1 MSGGGFEQY
10 TKEAPAD
17 QLRLFSFRCHSF
29 PQVRP
34 GVRVFPAA
42 LDLGVDFVHLT
53 SPARREFAWHQCY
66 RVLRHRQRKGG
77 PAFSRPGG
85 KTWPDA
91 KV

>member
-17 QLRLFSFRCHSF
+17 QLRLFTFRCHSF

-34 GVRVFPAA
+34 GGCVYPTA

-53 SPARREFAWHQCY
+53 SPVRREFAWPRRY
-66 RVLRHRQRKGG
+66 RVLRH
-77 PAFSRPGG
+77 PA
-85 KTWPDA
+85 T
-91 KV
+91 